1 MVERLH
7 GMQEVSGSN
16 PLFSTNIIIDYMIW
30 FKKFHFRIIG
40 LILIVLI
47 HQPGFAQT
55 APLKLTVV
63 DNKNQSIAFAN
74 ITIQMIDSA
83 TIKNQVAD
91 SNGIASVLLH
101 PGKLYMLKTSAVG
114 YQTDNRTIKF
124 ENLNSL
130 KIQLKETNGQL
141 KEVVVTSTKPLIRQ
155 EDDKSV
161 VDPEPL
167 AAASTNAYETM
178 EKIPGIFI
186 DQDGNIYLN
195 GLSPAGIQINGRELR
210 MSATDMATLLKSLP
224 PSSIQKIELVR
235 TPSAKY
241 DASGGGGVVNIVLK
255 KGIKIGLN
263 GSVNTG
269 MNQGVYGNQFIG
281 LTLNNTT
288 DKYNSYLNTQY
299 NQNDGY
305 SIVNTDRFLSIDTVL
320 KQTAKTLSPNK
331 SAYIGFGLGRNWT
344 DRFELNYDARI
355 SGQSFLNSTN
365 NASIL
370 EKISAKKNL
379 SSIASLV
386 ENDGSNFNFNQSVRS
401 KLKLDSLGGEWTIDF
416 SYNFIQSNT
425 DQTYNNT
432 FFAGG
437 LASKGSGNFTN
448 DRDFLTYQ
456 TDYKKKRFGITIEAG
471 LKSSILS
478 FRNNANYQKDL
489 NGIIV
494 KDPFRTSAYNFK
506 EQINAGYLQGSK
518 TWGAVVLKVG
528 TRVEQTIMQ
537 GNQKIPSDTSFS
549 LNRTDAFPYVF
560 LSRKLFKISGYEL
573 RGYLVYRKTISR
585 PSYEFLN
592 PFPRYIDPFLY
603 ESGNPSLRPQFTSN
617 YEANI
622 SVDDKPIFAFG
633 VNETKD
639 IFTNVLYQSPTN
651 NQVAYRTYDNLGKS
665 RETYF
670 RGIAVIPPGKAF
682 FAVVG
687 AQLNHNVYNGIYEQK
702 PIVFDKATWTFFTF
716 QSLKL
721 DKLSTFTINGFWRT
735 NGQQQFYELDNF
747 GQLNSSLNRQ
757 FLNKKLTVTLSMNDI
772 FFTNKNTFTLR
783 QGSIYAVGFREND
796 TRRFGINI
804 RYNFGIKPK
813 EQKLDML
820 DADVKVN

>member
-1 MVERLH
+1 L
-7 GMQEVSGSN
+7 
-16 PLFSTNIIIDYMIW
+16 
-30 FKKFHFRIIG
+30 
-40 LILIVLI
+40 LIVLI
-47 HQPGFAQT
+47 QKASFGQVS
-55 APLKLTVV
+55 PLKLSVL
-63 DNKNQSIAFAN
+63 DKKNQAIAFAN
-74 ITIQMIDSA
+74 ISIQMIDSA
-83 TIKNQVAD
+83 ISKNQVAD
-91 SNGIASVLLH
+91 SNGIAIVMLQA
-101 PGKLYMLKTSAVG
+101 GKLYQIKTSAIG
-114 YQTDNRTIKF
+114 YQIDNRTIKF
-124 ENLNSL
+124 DNLNTV
-130 KIQLKETNGQL
+130 KIELKEKDDQL
-141 KEVVVTSTKPLIRQ
+141 KEVVVSSSKPLIRQ

-195 GLSPAGIQINGRELR
+195 GLSPAGVQINGRELR
-210 MSATDMATLLKSLP
+210 MSASDMATLLKSLP

-241 DASGGGGVVNIVLK
+241 DASGGGGVVNIILK

-281 LTLNNTT
+281 LNLNNTT
-288 DKYNSYLNTQY
+288 DKYNSYLNTQF

-305 SIVNTDRFLSIDTVL
+305 TIGHTDRFISIDTVV
-320 KQTAKTLSPNK
+320 KQHAKTLRPNK
-331 SAYIGFGLGRNWT
+331 SAYIGFGIGKNWT

-355 SGQSFLNSTN
+355 SGQAFVNTTN
-365 NASIL
+365 NESIV
-370 EKISAKKNL
+370 EKISAKKSL

-386 ENDGSNFNFNQSVRS
+386 ENDGSNLNINQSIRS
-401 KLKLDSLGGEWTIDF
+401 KLKLDSLGGEWTVDF
-416 SYNFIQSNT
+416 SYNFIKSNT
-425 DQTYNNT
+425 DQFYNNT

-437 LASKGSGNFTN
+437 LASKGSGHFTN

-456 TDYKKKRFGITIEAG
+456 TDYKKKLFGITFESG

-489 NGIIV
+489 NGTIV
-494 KDPFRTSAYNFK
+494 NDAFRTSAYTFK

-537 GNQKIPSDTSFS
+537 GNQRIPSDTSFS

-560 LSRKLFKISGYEL
+560 LSRKLFKISGYEM

-603 ESGNPSLRPQFTSN
+603 ESGNPTLRPQFTSN

-651 NQVAYRTYDNLGKS
+651 KQVAYRTYDNLGKS
-665 RETYF
+665 KETYF

-687 AQLNHNVYNGIYEQK
+687 AQLNHNIYNGIYEQK

-721 DKLSTFTINGFWRT
+721 GKLSTFTINGFWRT
-735 NGQQQFYELDNF
+735 NGQQEFYELDNF

-757 FLNKKLTVTLSMNDI
+757 LLNKKLTVTVSMNDI

-796 TRRFGINI
+796 SRRFGINI

-813 EQKLDML
+813 EQKLDLL

>member
-1 MVERLH
+1 MMRFKYIYSRILC
-7 GMQEVSGSN
+7 
-16 PLFSTNIIIDYMIW
+16 IIV
-30 FKKFHFRIIG
+30 IG
-40 LILIVLI
+40 LIQNTL
-47 HQPGFAQT
+47 FAQM

-63 DNKNQSIAFAN
+63 DIKNQSISFAN
-74 ITIQMIDSA
+74 IAIQMIDS
-83 TIKNQVAD
+83 TISQNQVAD
-91 SNGIASVLLH
+91 SNGVVNLFLQL
-101 PGKLYMLKTSAVG
+101 GKLYTFKTSAIG
-114 YQTDNRTIKF
+114 YQIDKRTIKF

-167 AAASTNAYETM
+167 AASSTNAYETM

-255 KGIKIGLN
+255 KGVKIGLN
-263 GSVNTG
+263 GSLNTG

-305 SIVNTDRFLSIDTVL
+305 NIVNTDRFLSADTLL

-344 DRFELNYDARI
+344 DRFELNYDARV
-355 SGQSFLNSTN
+355 SGQSFINSTN

-370 EKISAKKNL
+370 EKISVKKNL

-386 ENDGSNFNFNQSVRS
+386 ENDGSNFNFNQSIRS
-401 KLKLDSLGGEWTIDF
+401 KLKLDTLGGEWTIDF

-478 FRNNANYQKDL
+478 FRNKANYQKDL

-494 KDPFRTSAYNFK
+494 NDAFRTSAYNFK

-518 TWGAVVLKVG
+518 TWGPVVLKIG

-549 LNRTDAFPYVF
+549 LNRTDPFPYVF
-560 LSRKLFKISGYEL
+560 LSRKLFKISGYEM

-592 PFPRYIDPFLY
+592 PFPKYIDPFLY
-603 ESGNPSLRPQFTSN
+603 ETGNPSLKPQFTSN

-622 SVDDKPIFAFG
+622 SVDNKPIFAFG

-651 NQVAYRTYDNLGKS
+651 KQVAYRTYDNLGKS

-747 GQLNSSLNRQ
+747 GQLNSSLNRL

-820 DADVKVN
+820 DTDVKVN

>member
-1 MVERLH
+1 M
-7 GMQEVSGSN
+7 
-16 PLFSTNIIIDYMIW
+16 W
-30 FKKFHFRIIG
+30 FKKRCTRVLFF
-40 LILIVLI
+40 LFIVLV
-47 HQPGFAQT
+47 QKAGFGQI
-55 APLKLTVV
+55 APLKLSVV
-63 DNKNQSIAFAN
+63 DKKSQPIAFAN
-74 ITIQMIDSA
+74 ITIQMIDS
-83 TIKNQVAD
+83 TMPKNLVAD
-91 SNGIASVLLH
+91 SNGVATSMLE
-101 PGKLYMLKTSAVG
+101 PGKLYKIKTSAVG
-114 YQTDNRTIKF
+114 YQIDNRTIKF

-130 KIQLKETNGQL
+130 KIQLKETNDQL

-210 MSATDMATLLKSLP
+210 MSASDMATLLKSLP

-255 KGIKIGLN
+255 KGVKIGLN

-320 KQTAKTLSPNK
+320 KQTAKTLSPNR
-331 SAYIGFGLGRNWT
+331 SAYIGFGVGRNWT
-344 DRFELNYDARI
+344 DRFELNYDARL
-355 SGQSFLNSTN
+355 SGQSFINSTN
-365 NASIL
+365 NESIL

-379 SSIASLV
+379 SAIASLV

-456 TDYKKKRFGITIEAG
+456 TDYKKKRFGITFESG
-471 LKSSILS
+471 LKSSILT

-494 KDPFRTSAYNFK
+494 KDAFRTSAYTFK

-537 GNQKIPSDTSFS
+537 GNQRIPSDTSFS

-560 LSRKLFKISGYEL
+560 LSRKLFKISGYEM

-603 ESGNPSLRPQFTSN
+603 ESGNPTLRPQFTSN

-670 RGIAVIPPGKAF
+670 RGIAVIPPGKAY

-687 AQLNHNVYNGIYEQK
+687 AQLNHNVYNGIYEEK

-804 RYNFGIKPK
+804 RYNFGVKPK

>member
-1 MVERLH
+1 M
-7 GMQEVSGSN
+7 
-16 PLFSTNIIIDYMIW
+16 W
-30 FKKFHFRIIG
+30 FKKVYTKII
-40 LILIVLI
+40 LILLIVLL
-47 HQPGFAQT
+47 HKTGFGQMS
-55 APLKLTVV
+55 PLKFVV
-63 DNKNQSIAFAN
+63 VSGKSQSIPFAN
-74 ITIQMIDSA
+74 IAIQPVDSA
-83 TIKNQVAD
+83 LPKNQVAD
-91 SNGIASVLLH
+91 SNGIAIVMLQA
-101 PGKLYMLKTSAVG
+101 GKLYQIKTSAIG
-114 YQTDNRTIKF
+114 YQIDNRTIKF
-124 ENLNSL
+124 DNLNTV
-130 KIQLKETNGQL
+130 KIELKEKNDQL
-141 KEVVVTSTKPLIRQ
+141 KEVVVSSSKPLIRQ

-195 GLSPAGIQINGRELR
+195 GLSPAGVQINGRELR
-210 MSATDMATLLKSLP
+210 MSASDMATLLKSLP

-241 DASGGGGVVNIVLK
+241 DASGGGGVVNIILK

-288 DKYNSYLNTQY
+288 DKYNSYLNTQF

-320 KQTAKTLSPNK
+320 KQTAKTLSPNQ

-344 DRFELNYDARI
+344 DRFELNYDARV
-355 SGQSFLNSTN
+355 SGQSFVNTTN
-365 NASIL
+365 NESL
-370 EKISAKKNL
+370 LQKNAKQNL
-379 SSIASLV
+379 SAIGSLV
-386 ENDGSNFNFNQSVRS
+386 NNDGSNFNLNQSVRS

-416 SYNFIQSNT
+416 SYNLIRAST
-425 DQTYNNT
+425 DQQYNNT
-432 FFAGG
+432 LLAGG
-437 LASKGSGNFTN
+437 FVSKGFGDFSN
-448 DRDFLTYQ
+448 DRDFYTYQ
-456 TDYKKKRFGITIEAG
+456 TDYKKKWKGITVETG
-471 LKSSILS
+471 LKSSLLY
-478 FRNNANYQKDL
+478 FNNQANYQKEL
-489 NGIIV
+489 NGKNV
-494 KDPFRTSAYNFK
+494 KDDFRTSQYTFK
-506 EQINAGYLQGSK
+506 EQINAGYVQGSK
-518 TWGAVVLKVG
+518 TWGAVILKVG

-537 GNQKIPSDTSFS
+537 GNQKIPSDTSFT

-560 LSRKLFKISGYEL
+560 LSRKLFKIAGYEM

-592 PFPRYIDPFLY
+592 PFPKYIDPFLY
-603 ESGNPSLRPQFTSN
+603 ETGNPSLKPQFTSN

-639 IFTNVLYQSPTN
+639 IFTNVVYQSPTN
-651 NQVAYRTYDNLGKS
+651 KQVTYRTYDNLGKS
-665 RETYF
+665 KETYF

-687 AQLNHNVYNGIYEQK
+687 AQYNHNIYNGIYEQK

-783 QGSIYAVGFREND
+783 QGSIYAVGFRETD
-796 TRRFGINI
+796 SRRFGINI
-804 RYNFGIKPK
+804 RYNFGVKPK
-813 EQKLDML
+813 EQKMDML
-820 DADVKVN
+820 DTDVKVN

>member
-1 MVERLH
+1 M
-7 GMQEVSGSN
+7 
-16 PLFSTNIIIDYMIW
+16 W
-30 FKKFHFRIIG
+30 FKKRYTR
-40 LILIVLI
+40 VLFFVLFVMV
-47 HQPGFAQT
+47 QKAGFGQI
-55 APLKLTVV
+55 APLKLSVV
-63 DNKNQSIAFAN
+63 DKKTQPIAFAN
-74 ITIQMIDSA
+74 ISIQMIDS
-83 TIKNQVAD
+83 TTPKNLVAD
-91 SNGIASVLLH
+91 SNGVANINLE
-101 PGKLYMLKTSAVG
+101 PGKLYKIKTSAVG

-124 ENLNSL
+124 EKLNSV
-130 KIQLKETNGQL
+130 KIELKEMNDQL

-167 AAASTNAYETM
+167 AATSTNAYETM

-255 KGIKIGLN
+255 KGVKIGLN

-288 DKYNSYLNTQY
+288 DKYNSYLNTQF

-320 KQTAKTLSPNK
+320 KQTAKTLSPNR

-344 DRFELNYDARI
+344 DRFELNYDARV
-355 SGQSFLNSTN
+355 SGQSFINSTN
-365 NASIL
+365 NESIL

-379 SSIASLV
+379 SAIASLV

-425 DQTYNNT
+425 DQIYNNT

-478 FRNNANYQKDL
+478 FRNKANYQKDL

-494 KDPFRTSAYNFK
+494 KDAFRTSAYNFK

-537 GNQKIPSDTSFS
+537 GEQKIPSDTSFS

-560 LSRKLFKISGYEL
+560 LSRKLFKIAGYEL

-603 ESGNPSLRPQFTSN
+603 ESGNPSLKPQFTSN

-772 FFTNKNTFTLR
+772 FFTNKNTFTLK

-804 RYNFGIKPK
+804 RYNFGVKPK

>member
-1 MVERLH
+1 
-7 GMQEVSGSN
+7 
-16 PLFSTNIIIDYMIW
+16 MIW
-30 FKKFHFRIIG
+30 FKKIYFRIFG
-40 LILIVLI
+40 LILIVLM
-47 HQPGFAQT
+47 HQLGFAQI
-55 APLKLTVV
+55 APLKLKVV
-63 DNKNQSIAFAN
+63 DNKNQSVAFAN

-83 TIKNQVAD
+83 TMNHMVAD
-91 SNGIASVLLH
+91 SNGKASVLLQ

-114 YQTDNRTIKF
+114 YQSDNRTIKF

-130 KIQLKETNGQL
+130 NIQLKETNGQL
-141 KEVVVTSTKPLIRQ
+141 KDVVVTSTKPLIRQ

-210 MSATDMATLLKSLP
+210 MSASDMATLLKSLP

-281 LTLNNTT
+281 L
-288 DKYNSYLNTQY
+288 
-299 NQNDGY
+299 
-305 SIVNTDRFLSIDTVL
+305 VL

-365 NASIL
+365 NASVL
-370 EKISAKKNL
+370 EKIDAKKNL
-379 SSIASLV
+379 SNIASLV

-401 KLKLDSLGGEWTIDF
+401 KFKLDSLGGEWTIDI

-432 FFAGG
+432 FIAGG

-448 DRDFLTYQ
+448 NRDFLTYQ

-489 NGIIV
+489 NGLIV

-682 FAVVG
+682 FAVLG

-813 EQKLDML
+813 EQKLDIL

>member
-1 MVERLH
+1 M
-7 GMQEVSGSN
+7 
-16 PLFSTNIIIDYMIW
+16 
-30 FKKFHFRIIG
+30 
-40 LILIVLI
+40 
-47 HQPGFAQT
+47 HQLGFAQI
-55 APLKLTVV
+55 APLKLKVV
-63 DNKNQSIAFAN
+63 DNKNQSVAFAN

-83 TIKNQVAD
+83 TMNHMVAD
-91 SNGIASVLLH
+91 SNGKASVLLQ

-114 YQTDNRTIKF
+114 YQSDNRTIKF

-130 KIQLKETNGQL
+130 NIQLKETNGQL
-141 KEVVVTSTKPLIRQ
+141 KDVVVTSTKPLIRQ

-210 MSATDMATLLKSLP
+210 MSASDMATLLKSLP

-241 DASGGGGVVNIVLK
+241 DASGGGGVVNIILK

-386 ENDGSNFNFNQSVRS
+386 ENDGSNFNLNQSVRS
-401 KLKLDSLGGEWTIDF
+401 KLKLDSLGGEWTIDI

-432 FFAGG
+432 FIAGG

-489 NGIIV
+489 NGLIV

-682 FAVVG
+682 FAVLG

-820 DADVKVN
+820 DADIKVN

>member
-1 MVERLH
+1 M
-7 GMQEVSGSN
+7 
-16 PLFSTNIIIDYMIW
+16 W
-30 FKKFHFRIIG
+30 FKKVYTKII
-40 LILIVLI
+40 LILLIVLL
-47 HQPGFAQT
+47 HKTGFGQMS
-55 APLKLTVV
+55 PLKFVV
-63 DNKNQSIAFAN
+63 VSGKSQSIAFAN
-74 ITIQMIDSA
+74 IAIQPVDSA
-83 TIKNQVAD
+83 LPKNQVAD
-91 SNGIASVLLH
+91 SNGIAIVMLQA
-101 PGKLYMLKTSAVG
+101 GKLYQIKTSAIG
-114 YQTDNRTIKF
+114 YQIDNRTIKF
-124 ENLNSL
+124 DNLNTV
-130 KIQLKETNGQL
+130 KIELKEKNDQL
-141 KEVVVTSTKPLIRQ
+141 KEVVVSSSKPLIRQ

-195 GLSPAGIQINGRELR
+195 GLSPAGVQINGRELR
-210 MSATDMATLLKSLP
+210 MSASDMATLLKSLP

-241 DASGGGGVVNIVLK
+241 DASGGGGVVNIILK

-288 DKYNSYLNTQY
+288 DKYNSYLNTQF

-320 KQTAKTLSPNK
+320 KQTAKTLSPNQ

-344 DRFELNYDARI
+344 DRFELNYDARV
-355 SGQSFLNSTN
+355 SGQSFVNTTN
-365 NASIL
+365 NESL
-370 EKISAKKNL
+370 LQKNAKQNL
-379 SSIASLV
+379 SAIGSLV
-386 ENDGSNFNFNQSVRS
+386 NNDGSNFNLNQSVRS

-416 SYNFIQSNT
+416 SYNLIRAST
-425 DQTYNNT
+425 DQQYNNT
-432 FFAGG
+432 LLAGG
-437 LASKGSGNFTN
+437 FVSKGFGDFSN
-448 DRDFLTYQ
+448 DRDFYTYQ
-456 TDYKKKRFGITIEAG
+456 TDYKKKWKGITVETG
-471 LKSSILS
+471 LKSSLLY
-478 FRNNANYQKDL
+478 FNNQANYQKEL
-489 NGIIV
+489 NGKNV
-494 KDPFRTSAYNFK
+494 KDDFRTSQYTFK
-506 EQINAGYLQGSK
+506 EQINAGYVQGSK
-518 TWGAVVLKVG
+518 TWGAVILKVG

-537 GNQKIPSDTSFS
+537 GNQKIPSDTSFT

-560 LSRKLFKISGYEL
+560 LSRKLFKIAGYEM

-592 PFPRYIDPFLY
+592 PFPKYIDPFLY
-603 ESGNPSLRPQFTSN
+603 ETGNPSLKPQFTSN

-639 IFTNVLYQSPTN
+639 IFTNVVYQSPTN
-651 NQVAYRTYDNLGKS
+651 KQVTYRTYDNLGKS
-665 RETYF
+665 KETYF

-687 AQLNHNVYNGIYEQK
+687 AQYNHNIYNGIYEQK

-783 QGSIYAVGFREND
+783 QGSIYAVGFRETD
-796 TRRFGINI
+796 SRRFGINI
-804 RYNFGIKPK
+804 RYNFGVKPK
-813 EQKLDML
+813 EQKMDML
-820 DADVKVN
+820 DTDVKVN

>member
-1 MVERLH
+1 MR
-7 GMQEVSGSN
+7 
-16 PLFSTNIIIDYMIW
+16 W
-30 FKKFHFRIIG
+30 FKKRFTRLVF
-40 LILIVLI
+40 LFLFVLI
-47 HQPGFAQT
+47 QMASFGQMS
-55 APLKLTVV
+55 PLKLSVL
-63 DNKNQSIAFAN
+63 DKKSQSIAFAN
-74 ITIQMIDSA
+74 ITIQTIDSVMPQN
-83 TIKNQVAD
+83 IVAD
-91 SNGIASVLLH
+91 SNGIASIMLA
-101 PGKLYMLKTSAVG
+101 PGKLYKIKTSAVG
-114 YQTDNRTIKF
+114 YQMDNRTIKF
-124 ENLNSL
+124 ENLNSV
-130 KIQLKETNGQL
+130 KIELKEMNGQL

-255 KGIKIGLN
+255 KGVKIGLN

-305 SIVNTDRFLSIDTVL
+305 NIVNTDRFLSIDTVL
-320 KQTAKTLSPNK
+320 KQTAKTLSPNR

-355 SGQSFLNSTN
+355 SGQSFINSTN

-478 FRNNANYQKDL
+478 FRNNANYKKDL
-489 NGIIV
+489 NGNIV
-494 KDPFRTSAYNFK
+494 KDAFRTSAYNFK

-528 TRVEQTIMQ
+528 TRIEQTIMQ
-537 GNQKIPSDTSFS
+537 GEQKIPSDTSFS

-560 LSRKLFKISGYEL
+560 LSRKLFKIAGYEM

-603 ESGNPSLRPQFTSN
+603 ESGNPTLRPQFTSN

-651 NQVAYRTYDNLGKS
+651 NQVAYRTYDNLGRS

-687 AQLNHNVYNGIYEQK
+687 AQLNHNVYNGMYEQK

-813 EQKLDML
+813 EQKMDLLDT
-820 DADVKVN
+820 DVKVN

>member
-1 MVERLH
+1 
-7 GMQEVSGSN
+7 
-16 PLFSTNIIIDYMIW
+16 MIW
-30 FKKFHFRIIG
+30 FKNKYFRIIG
-40 LILIVLI
+40 IIVIGLI
-47 HQPGFAQT
+47 HNTVFAQMS
-55 APLKLTVV
+55 PLKLSVV
-63 DNKNQSIAFAN
+63 DNKNQTIAFAN
-74 ITIQMIDSA
+74 ITIQMIDSVNP
-83 TIKNQVAD
+83 KNQVAD
-91 SNGIASVLLH
+91 SNGIVTILLQ
-101 PGKLYMLKTSAVG
+101 PGKLYKLKTSAVG
-114 YQTDNRTIKF
+114 YQMDNRTIKF

-241 DASGGGGVVNIVLK
+241 DASGGGGVVNIILK

-331 SAYIGFGLGRNWT
+331 SAFIGFGLGRNWT
-344 DRFELNYDARI
+344 DRFELNYDARV
-355 SGQSFLNSTN
+355 SAQSFDNATN
-365 NASIL
+365 NESIL
-370 EKISAKKNL
+370 EKISTKKNL
-379 SSIASLV
+379 SAIASLV

-401 KLKLDSLGGEWTIDF
+401 KLKLDSIGGEWTIDF

-425 DQTYNNT
+425 DQNYNNT
-432 FFAGG
+432 FLGGG
-437 LASKGSGNFTN
+437 LASKGLGDFIN
-448 DRDFLTYQ
+448 DRDFFTYQ
-456 TDYKKKRFGITIEAG
+456 TDYKKKRFGITIESG
-471 LKSSILS
+471 LKSSILT
-478 FRNNANYQKDL
+478 FRNKANYQKDVNAIL
-489 NGIIV
+489 V
-494 KDPFRTSAYNFK
+494 KDVFRTSAYNFK

-518 TWGAVVLKVG
+518 TWGAVILKVG

-537 GNQKIPSDTSFS
+537 GEQKIPSDTSFS

-560 LSRKLFKISGYEL
+560 LSRKLFKIAGYEM

-603 ESGNPSLRPQFTSN
+603 ESGNPSLKPQFTSN

-670 RGIAVIPPGKAF
+670 RGIAVIPPGKAY

-813 EQKLDML
+813 EQKLDLL
-820 DADVKVN
+820 DSDVKVN

>member
-1 MVERLH
+1 MR
-7 GMQEVSGSN
+7 
-16 PLFSTNIIIDYMIW
+16 W
-30 FKKFHFRIIG
+30 FKKRFTRLVF
-40 LILIVLI
+40 LFLFVLI
-47 HQPGFAQT
+47 QMASFGQMS
-55 APLKLTVV
+55 PLKLSVL
-63 DNKNQSIAFAN
+63 DKKSQSIAFAN
-74 ITIQMIDSA
+74 ITIQTIDSVMPQN
-83 TIKNQVAD
+83 IVAD
-91 SNGIASVLLH
+91 SNGIASIMLA
-101 PGKLYMLKTSAVG
+101 PGRLYKIKTSAVG
-114 YQTDNRTIKF
+114 YQMDNRTIKF
-124 ENLNSL
+124 ENLNSV
-130 KIQLKETNGQL
+130 KIELKEMNGQL

-255 KGIKIGLN
+255 KGVKIGLN

-305 SIVNTDRFLSIDTVL
+305 NIVNTDRFLSIDTVL
-320 KQTAKTLSPNK
+320 KQTAKTLSPNR

-355 SGQSFLNSTN
+355 SGQSFINSTN

-437 LASKGSGNFTN
+437 LASKGSGNFIN
-448 DRDFLTYQ
+448 GRDFLTYQ

-478 FRNNANYQKDL
+478 FRNNANYKKDL
-489 NGIIV
+489 NGNIV
-494 KDPFRTSAYNFK
+494 KDAFRTSAYNFK

-528 TRVEQTIMQ
+528 TRIEQTIMQ

-560 LSRKLFKISGYEL
+560 LSRKLFKIAGYEM

-603 ESGNPSLRPQFTSN
+603 ESGNPTLRPQFTSN

-651 NQVAYRTYDNLGKS
+651 NQVAYRTYDNLGRS

-687 AQLNHNVYNGIYEQK
+687 AQLNHNVYNGMYEQK

-804 RYNFGIKPK
+804 RYNFGVKPK
-813 EQKLDML
+813 EQKMDLLDT
-820 DADVKVN
+820 DVKVN

>member
-1 MVERLH
+1 M
-7 GMQEVSGSN
+7 
-16 PLFSTNIIIDYMIW
+16 W
-30 FKKFHFRIIG
+30 FKKRYIRVLFF
-40 LILIVLI
+40 LLIVLLQKASFGQI
-47 HQPGFAQT
+47 AS
-55 APLKLTVV
+55 LKLSVV
-63 DNKNQSIAFAN
+63 DKKGLPIAFAN
-74 ITIQMIDSA
+74 ITIQMIDSSMP
-83 TIKNQVAD
+83 KNLVAD
-91 SNGIASVLLH
+91 SNGVATNILE
-101 PGKLYMLKTSAVG
+101 PGKLYKIKTSAVG
-114 YQTDNRTIKF
+114 YQIDNRTIKF

-130 KIQLKETNGQL
+130 KIQLKESNGQL

-167 AAASTNAYETM
+167 VAASTNAYETM

-288 DKYNSYLNTQY
+288 DKYNSYLNTQF

-344 DRFELNYDARI
+344 DRFELNYDARL
-355 SGQSFLNSTN
+355 SGQSFFNSTN
-365 NASIL
+365 NESIL

-379 SSIASLV
+379 SAIASLV

-416 SYNFIQSNT
+416 SYNFIQSST

-437 LASKGSGNFTN
+437 LASKGFGDFTN
-448 DRDFLTYQ
+448 DRDFFTYQ
-456 TDYKKKRFGITIEAG
+456 TDYKKKRFGITIESG
-471 LKSSILS
+471 LKSSILT
-478 FRNNANYQKDL
+478 FRNKANYQKDL

-494 KDPFRTSAYNFK
+494 KDAFRTSAYTFK

-537 GNQKIPSDTSFS
+537 GNQRIPSDTSFS

-560 LSRKLFKISGYEL
+560 LSRKLFKISGYEM

-603 ESGNPSLRPQFTSN
+603 ESGNPSLKPQFTSN

-772 FFTNKNTFTLR
+772 FFTNKNTFTLK
-783 QGSIYAVGFREND
+783 QGNIYAIGFREND

-804 RYNFGIKPK
+804 RYNFGVKPK

>member
-1 MVERLH
+1 
-7 GMQEVSGSN
+7 
-16 PLFSTNIIIDYMIW
+16 MI
-30 FKKFHFRIIG
+30 HNT
-40 LILIVLI
+40 V
-47 HQPGFAQT
+47 FAQMS
-55 APLKLTVV
+55 PLKLSVV
-63 DNKNQSIAFAN
+63 DGKNQAIAFAN
-74 ITIQMIDSA
+74 IAIQMIDS
-83 TIKNQVAD
+83 TISQNQVAD
-91 SNGIASVLLH
+91 SNGVVNLFLQR
-101 PGKLYMLKTSAVG
+101 GKLYAFKTSAIG
-114 YQTDNRTIKF
+114 YQIDNRTIKF

-167 AAASTNAYETM
+167 AASSTNAYETM

-255 KGIKIGLN
+255 KGVKIGLN
-263 GSVNTG
+263 GSLNTG

-305 SIVNTDRFLSIDTVL
+305 SIVNTDRFLSADTVL

-331 SAYIGFGLGRNWT
+331 SAYIGFGIGRNWT
-344 DRFELNYDARI
+344 DRFELNYDARV
-355 SGQSFLNSTN
+355 SGQSFINSTN
-365 NASIL
+365 NASVL

-478 FRNNANYQKDL
+478 FRNKANYQKDL

-494 KDPFRTSAYNFK
+494 NDAFRTSAYNFK

-518 TWGAVVLKVG
+518 TWGPVVLKVG

-537 GNQKIPSDTSFS
+537 GNQRIPSDTSFS
-549 LNRTDAFPYVF
+549 LNRTDPFPYVF
-560 LSRKLFKISGYEL
+560 LSRKLFKIAGYEM

-592 PFPRYIDPFLY
+592 PFPKYIDPFLY
-603 ESGNPSLRPQFTSN
+603 ETGNPSLKPQFTSN

-735 NGQQQFYELDNF
+735 NGQQQFYELNNF
-747 GQLNSSLNRQ
+747 GQLNSSMNRL
-757 FLNKKLTVTLSMNDI
+757 FLNKKLTVTISMNDI

-796 TRRFGINI
+796 SRRFGINI

-813 EQKLDML
+813 EQKMDML

>member
-1 MVERLH
+1 MN
-7 GMQEVSGSN
+7 Q
-16 PLFSTNIIIDYMIW
+16 F
-30 FKKFHFRIIG
+30 FKSLLKPFLLVQI
-40 LILIVLI
+40 ILIQYVAFGQEKQFKI
-47 HQPGFAQT
+47 
-55 APLKLTVV
+55 TVTDV
-63 DNKNQSIAFAN
+63 KKRPVAFAN
-74 ITIQMIDSA
+74 VSIQKIDSIHK
-83 TIKNQVAD
+83 TNFVAD
-91 SNGIASVLLH
+91 SNGFVAVLLN
-101 PGKLYMLKTSAVG
+101 PANLYQIQTTVLG
-114 YQTDNRTIKF
+114 YQTDTRTLK
-124 ENLNSL
+124 LNQL
-130 KIQLKETNGQL
+130 NTIQIVLKEAPNQL
-141 KEVVVTSTKPLIRQ
+141 KEVVVSSSKPLIRQ

-167 AAASTNAYETM
+167 AATSTNAYETM

-210 MSATDMATLLKSLP
+210 MSASDMATLLKSLP
-224 PSSIQKIELVR
+224 PTSIQKIELVR

-241 DASGGGGVVNIVLK
+241 DASGGGGVVNIILK
-255 KGIKIGLN
+255 KGVKIGLN

-281 LTLNNTT
+281 LNLNNTT

-305 SIVNTDRFLSIDTVL
+305 NIVNTDRFLSMDTVL
-320 KQTAKTLSPNK
+320 KQTARTLNPNK
-331 SAYIGFGLGRNWT
+331 SAYLGFGIGRTWS
-344 DRFELNYDARI
+344 DRFELNYDARL
-355 SGQSFLNSTN
+355 SGQDFVNKTN
-365 NASIL
+365 NVSIL
-370 EKISAKKNL
+370 EKVVSKQNL
-379 SSIASLV
+379 STIASLV
-386 ENDGSNFNFNQSVRS
+386 NNDGSSFNINQSLRS

-416 SYNFIQSNT
+416 SHNIIKSST
-425 DQTYNNT
+425 DQFYDNRLQSGAT
-432 FFAGG
+432 
-437 LASKGSGNFTN
+437 ASKGAGDFLNN
-448 DRDFLTYQ
+448 RDFYTYQ
-456 TDYKKKRFGITIEAG
+456 TDYKKKYFGLTIEAG
-471 LKSSILS
+471 LKSSILT
-478 FRNNANYQKDL
+478 FKNDANYQKDM
-489 NGIIV
+489 NGIPV
-494 KDPFRTSAYNFK
+494 KDVFRTSAYNFK
-506 EQINAGYLQGSK
+506 EQINAAYIQGSK

-528 TRVEQTIMQ
+528 TRVEQTIMDGKQ
-537 GNQKIPSDTSFS
+537 RIPSDTSFS

-560 LSRKLFKISGYEL
+560 LSRKLFKISGYEM

-603 ESGNPSLRPQFTSN
+603 ESGNPSLKPQFTSN

-651 NQVAYRTYDNLGKS
+651 KQVAYRTYDNLGKS
-665 RETYF
+665 KETYF

-687 AQLNHNVYNGIYEQK
+687 AQYNHNIYNGIYEQK

-721 DKLSTFTINGFWRT
+721 GKLSTFTINGFWRT

-757 FLNKKLTVTLSMNDI
+757 FLNKKLTVTISMNDI

-796 TRRFGINI
+796 SRRFGLNI
-804 RYNFGIKPK
+804 RYNFGVKPK
-813 EQKLDML
+813 EQKMDML

>member
-1 MVERLH
+1 MRR
-7 GMQEVSGSN
+7 
-16 PLFSTNIIIDYMIW
+16 
-30 FKKFHFRIIG
+30 FKKTYTRIIG
-40 LILIVLI
+40 IMLLVLM
-47 HQPGFAQT
+47 HHAAFAQMS
-55 APLKLTVV
+55 PLKLSVL
-63 DNKNQSIAFAN
+63 DSKNQSIAYAN
-74 ITIQMIDSA
+74 ITIQMIDSS
-83 TIKNQVAD
+83 ISQNQVAD
-91 SNGIASVLLH
+91 SNGLVNLLLQ
-101 PGKLYMLKTSAVG
+101 PGKLYKFKTSAIG
-114 YQTDNRTIKF
+114 FQMDNKTIKF
-124 ENLNSL
+124 QNLNSL

-141 KEVVVTSTKPLIRQ
+141 KEVMVTSSKPLIKQ

-167 AAASTNAYETM
+167 AASATNAYETM

-186 DQDGNIYLN
+186 DQDGNIYLS
-195 GLSPAGIQINGRELR
+195 GLSPAGIQINGRDLR

-224 PSSIQKIELVR
+224 PSAIQKIELVR

-241 DASGGGGVVNIVLK
+241 DASGGGGVVNIILK

-263 GSVNTG
+263 GSLNTG

-288 DKYNSYLNTQY
+288 DQYNSYLNTQF

-305 SIVNTDRFLSIDTVL
+305 TIGHTDRFISIDTVV
-320 KQTAKTLSPNK
+320 KQHAKTLRPNK

-344 DRFELNYDARI
+344 DRFELNYDARL
-355 SGQSFLNSTN
+355 SGQSFVNTTN
-365 NASIL
+365 NESIV
-370 EKISAKKNL
+370 EKISTKKNL

-386 ENDGSNFNFNQSVRS
+386 ENDGSNFNLNQSIRS

-425 DQTYNNT
+425 DQAYNNT
-432 FFAGG
+432 FLAGG
-437 LASKGSGNFTN
+437 LASKGLGDFSN
-448 DRDFLTYQ
+448 DRDFFTYQ
-456 TDYKKKRFGITIEAG
+456 TDYKKKQFGITFESG
-471 LKSSILS
+471 LKSSILT
-478 FRNNANYQKDL
+478 FRNNANYQKDQ
-489 NGIIV
+489 NGILV
-494 KDPFRTSAYNFK
+494 NDAFRTSAYNFK

-518 TWGAVVLKVG
+518 TWGAVILKVG
-528 TRVEQTIMQ
+528 TRIEQTIMQ
-537 GNQKIPSDTSFS
+537 GNQSIPSDTSFS

-560 LSRKLFKISGYEL
+560 LSRKLFKISGYEM

-592 PFPRYIDPFLY
+592 PFPKYIDPFLY
-603 ESGNPSLRPQFTSN
+603 ETGNPSLKPQFTSN

-651 NQVAYRTYDNLGKS
+651 KQVAYRTYDNLGKS
-665 RETYF
+665 KETYF

-687 AQLNHNVYNGIYEQK
+687 AQYNHNNYNGIYEQK

-721 DKLSTFTINGFWRT
+721 GKLSTFTINGFWRT
-735 NGQQQFYELDNF
+735 NGQQEFYELDNF
-747 GQLNSSLNRQ
+747 GQLNTSLNRL
-757 FLNKKLTVTLSMNDI
+757 FLNKKLTVTVSMNDL
-772 FFTNKNTFTLR
+772 FFTNKNNFTLR

-796 TRRFGINI
+796 SRRFGINI

>member
-1 MVERLH
+1 M
-7 GMQEVSGSN
+7 S
-16 PLFSTNIIIDYMIW
+16 W
-30 FKKFHFRIIG
+30 FKKSYLRILFFIFFVS
-40 LILIVLI
+40 ILKV
-47 HQPGFAQT
+47 GFGQAP
-55 APLKLTVV
+55 PLKLRVV
-63 DNKNQSIAFAN
+63 DNKNQAIAFAN

-83 TIKNQVAD
+83 ISKNQVAD
-91 SNGIASVLLH
+91 SNGIANIILQ

-114 YQTDNRTIKF
+114 YQIDNRTIKF

-210 MSATDMATLLKSLP
+210 MSASDMATLLKSLP

-305 SIVNTDRFLSIDTVL
+305 NIVNTDRFLSIDTVL
-320 KQTAKTLSPNK
+320 KQTAKTLSPNR

-370 EKISAKKNL
+370 EKISAKKSL

-448 DRDFLTYQ
+448 DRDFITYQ

-478 FRNNANYQKDL
+478 FRNNANYQKDQ
-489 NGIIV
+489 NGINV
-494 KDPFRTSAYNFK
+494 KDAFRTSAYNFK

-560 LSRKLFKISGYEL
+560 LSRKLFKIAGYEL

-639 IFTNVLYQSPTN
+639 IFTNVIYQSPTN

-670 RGIAVIPPGKAF
+670 RGIAAIPPGKVF

-813 EQKLDML
+813 DQKFDML
-820 DADVKVN
+820 DADVKIN

>member
-1 MVERLH
+1 M
-7 GMQEVSGSN
+7 
-16 PLFSTNIIIDYMIW
+16 W
-30 FKKFHFRIIG
+30 FKSIYFRILGILFIG
-40 LILIVLI
+40 LI
-47 HQPGFAQT
+47 QNTSFAQMST
-55 APLKLTVV
+55 LKLTVV
-63 DNKNQSIAFAN
+63 DSKYQSIAFAN
-74 ITIQMIDSA
+74 ITIQMIDSS
-83 TIKNQVAD
+83 ISKNQVAD
-91 SNGIASVLLH
+91 SNGVANLLLQR
-101 PGKLYMLKTSAVG
+101 GKIYQLKTSAVG
-114 YQTDNRTIKF
+114 YQIDNRTIKF

-141 KEVVVTSTKPLIRQ
+141 KEVVVTSNKPLIRQ

-210 MSATDMATLLKSLP
+210 MSASDMATLLKSLP

-241 DASGGGGVVNIVLK
+241 DASGGGGVVNIILK

-269 MNQGVYGNQFIG
+269 MNQGVYGNQFLG
-281 LTLNNTT
+281 LTFNNTT

-344 DRFELNYDARI
+344 DRFELNYDARL
-355 SGQSFLNSTN
+355 SGQSFVNTTN
-365 NASIL
+365 NESFL
-370 EKISAKKNL
+370 VRNAKQNL
-379 SSIASLV
+379 SAIGSLV
-386 ENDGSNFNFNQSVRS
+386 NNDGSNLNLNQSVRS

-416 SYNFIQSNT
+416 SYNLIRAST
-425 DQTYNNT
+425 DQQYNNALL
-432 FFAGG
+432 AGG
-437 LASKGSGNFTN
+437 FVSKGFGDFSN
-448 DRDFLTYQ
+448 DRDFYTYQ
-456 TDYKKKRFGITIEAG
+456 TDYKKKWKGVTVETG
-471 LKSSILS
+471 VKSSLLY
-478 FRNNANYQKDL
+478 FKNQANYQKEL
-489 NGIIV
+489 NGKNI
-494 KDPFRTSAYNFK
+494 KDDFRTSQYTFK
-506 EQINAGYLQGSK
+506 EQINAGYIQGSK

-560 LSRKLFKISGYEL
+560 LSRKLLKIAGYEM

-592 PFPRYIDPFLY
+592 PFPKYIDPFLY
-603 ESGNPSLRPQFTSN
+603 ETGNPSLKPQFTSN

-639 IFTNVLYQSPTN
+639 IFTNVLYQSPAN
-651 NQVAYRTYDNLGKS
+651 KQISYRTYDNLGKS

-687 AQLNHNVYNGIYEQK
+687 AQLNHNVYNGVYEQK

>member
-1 MVERLH
+1 MV
-7 GMQEVSGSN
+7 Q
-16 PLFSTNIIIDYMIW
+16 
-30 FKKFHFRIIG
+30 KA
-40 LILIVLI
+40 
-47 HQPGFAQT
+47 GFGQI
-55 APLKLTVV
+55 APLKLSVV
-63 DNKNQSIAFAN
+63 DKKTQPIAFAN
-74 ITIQMIDSA
+74 ISIQMIDS
-83 TIKNQVAD
+83 TTPKNLVAD
-91 SNGIASVLLH
+91 SNGVANITLE
-101 PGKLYMLKTSAVG
+101 PGKLYKIKTSAVG

-124 ENLNSL
+124 EKLNSV
-130 KIQLKETNGQL
+130 KIELKEMNDQL

-255 KGIKIGLN
+255 KGVKIGLN

-288 DKYNSYLNTQY
+288 DKYNSYLNTQF

-344 DRFELNYDARI
+344 DRFELNYDARV
-355 SGQSFLNSTN
+355 SGQSFINSTN
-365 NASIL
+365 NESIL

-379 SSIASLV
+379 SAIASLV

-425 DQTYNNT
+425 DQIYNNT

-478 FRNNANYQKDL
+478 FRNKANYQKDL

-494 KDPFRTSAYNFK
+494 KDAFRTSAYNFK

-537 GNQKIPSDTSFS
+537 GEQKIPSDTSFS

-560 LSRKLFKISGYEL
+560 LSRKLFKIAGYEL

-603 ESGNPSLRPQFTSN
+603 ESGNPSLKPQFTSN

-772 FFTNKNTFTLR
+772 FFTNKNTFTLK

-804 RYNFGIKPK
+804 RYNFGVKPK

>member
-1 MVERLH
+1 MV
-7 GMQEVSGSN
+7 QKV
-16 PLFSTNIIIDYMIW
+16 
-30 FKKFHFRIIG
+30 
-40 LILIVLI
+40 
-47 HQPGFAQT
+47 GFGQI
-55 APLKLTVV
+55 APLKLSVV
-63 DNKNQSIAFAN
+63 DKKTQPIAFAN
-74 ITIQMIDSA
+74 ITIQMIDS
-83 TIKNQVAD
+83 TTPKNLVAD
-91 SNGIASVLLH
+91 SNGVANITLE
-101 PGKLYMLKTSAVG
+101 PGKLYKIKTSAVG

-124 ENLNSL
+124 EKLNSV
-130 KIQLKETNGQL
+130 KIELKEMNDQL

-255 KGIKIGLN
+255 KGVKIGLN

-288 DKYNSYLNTQY
+288 DKNNSYLNTQF

-344 DRFELNYDARI
+344 DRFELNYDARV
-355 SGQSFLNSTN
+355 SGQSFINSTN
-365 NASIL
+365 NESIL

-379 SSIASLV
+379 SAIASLV

-425 DQTYNNT
+425 DQIYNNS

-456 TDYKKKRFGITIEAG
+456 TDYKKKRFDITIEAG

-478 FRNNANYQKDL
+478 FRNKANYQKDQ

-494 KDPFRTSAYNFK
+494 KDAFRTSAYNFK

-537 GNQKIPSDTSFS
+537 GEQKIPSDTSFS

-560 LSRKLFKISGYEL
+560 LSRKLFKIAGYEM

-603 ESGNPSLRPQFTSN
+603 ESGNPSLKPQFTSN

-670 RGIAVIPPGKAF
+670 RGIAVIPPDKAF

-772 FFTNKNTFTLR
+772 FFTNKNTFTLK

-804 RYNFGIKPK
+804 RYNFGVKPK

>member
-1 MVERLH
+1 MMR
-7 GMQEVSGSN
+7 
-16 PLFSTNIIIDYMIW
+16 
-30 FKKFHFRIIG
+30 FKYIYFRILGILVIG
-40 LILIVLI
+40 LIQNTL
-47 HQPGFAQT
+47 FAQM

-63 DNKNQSIAFAN
+63 DNKNQSISFAN
-74 ITIQMIDSA
+74 IAVQMIDSA
-83 TIKNQVAD
+83 IAQNQVAD
-91 SNGIASVLLH
+91 SNGIVNLLLQ
-101 PGKLYMLKTSAVG
+101 PGKLYNFKTSAIG
-114 YQTDNRTIKF
+114 YQIDNRTIKF
-124 ENLNSL
+124 ENLKSL
-130 KIQLKETNGQL
+130 KIQLKETNAQL

-305 SIVNTDRFLSIDTVL
+305 NIVNTDRFLSTDTVL

-344 DRFELNYDARI
+344 DRFELNYDARV
-355 SGQSFLNSTN
+355 SGQSFINSTN

-478 FRNNANYQKDL
+478 FRNKANYQKDL

-494 KDPFRTSAYNFK
+494 NDAFRTSAYNFK

-549 LNRTDAFPYVF
+549 LNRTDPFPYVF
-560 LSRKLFKISGYEL
+560 LSRKLFKIAGYEM

-592 PFPRYIDPFLY
+592 PFPKYIDPFLY
-603 ESGNPSLRPQFTSN
+603 ETGNPSLKPQFTSN

-687 AQLNHNVYNGIYEQK
+687 AQLNHNIYNGIYEQK

-783 QGSIYAVGFREND
+783 QGNIYAVGFREND

-820 DADVKVN
+820 DSDMKVN

>member
-1 MVERLH
+1 
-7 GMQEVSGSN
+7 
-16 PLFSTNIIIDYMIW
+16 MIW
-30 FKKFHFRIIG
+30 FKKFHFRVIVV
-40 LILIVLI
+40 LLIVLMHKI
-47 HQPGFAQT
+47 GYAQMT
-55 APLKLTVV
+55 PLKLTVV
-63 DNKNQSIAFAN
+63 DGKNQSIGFAN
-74 ITIQMIDSA
+74 ISIQMIDSA
-83 TIKNQVAD
+83 ISKNQVAD
-91 SNGIASVLLH
+91 SNGQVNVILQ
-101 PGKLYMLKTSAVG
+101 PGKLYKFTTSAVG
-114 YQTDNRTIKF
+114 YQIDNRTIKF

-130 KIQLKETNGQL
+130 KIQLKESNGQL

-210 MSATDMATLLKSLP
+210 MSASDMATLLKSLP

-269 MNQGVYGNQFIG
+269 MNQGVYGNKFIG

-320 KQTAKTLSPNK
+320 KQTAKTLSPNR

-344 DRFELNYDARI
+344 DRFELNYDARV
-355 SGQSFLNSTN
+355 SGQSFVNTTN
-365 NASIL
+365 NESFL
-370 EKISAKKNL
+370 VRNAKQNL
-379 SSIASLV
+379 SAIGSLV
-386 ENDGSNFNFNQSVRS
+386 NNDGSNFNLNQSVRS

-416 SYNFIQSNT
+416 SYNIIRAST
-425 DQTYNNT
+425 DQQYNNSLL
-432 FFAGG
+432 AGG
-437 LASKGSGNFTN
+437 FVSKGFGDFSN
-448 DRDFLTYQ
+448 DRDFYTYQ
-456 TDYKKKRFGITIEAG
+456 TDYKKKWKGVTVETG
-471 LKSSILS
+471 VKSSLLYFKNQS
-478 FRNNANYQKDL
+478 NYQREL
-489 NGIIV
+489 NGKNI
-494 KDPFRTSAYNFK
+494 KDDFRTSQYTFK

-537 GNQKIPSDTSFS
+537 GEQKIPSDTSFS

-603 ESGNPSLRPQFTSN
+603 ETGNPSLRPQFTSN

-639 IFTNVLYQSPTN
+639 IFTNVLYQSTEN
-651 NQVAYRTYDNLGKS
+651 KQISYRTYDNLGKS

-670 RGIAVIPPGKAF
+670 RGIAVIPPGKAY

-804 RYNFGIKPK
+804 RYNFGVKPK

>member
-1 MVERLH
+1 MRFNLKYTRL
-7 GMQEVSGSN
+7 
-16 PLFSTNIIIDYMIW
+16 LFIALFVLLQHTGFGQAST
-30 FKKFHFRIIG
+30 
-40 LILIVLI
+40 
-47 HQPGFAQT
+47 
-55 APLKLTVV
+55 LKLTVV

-74 ITIQMIDSA
+74 ITIQMIDS
-83 TIKNQVAD
+83 TISQNLVVD
-91 SNGIASVLLH
+91 SNGLVNVLLQS
-101 PGKLYMLKTSAVG
+101 GKLYQFKTSAIG
-114 YQTDNRTIKF
+114 YQIDNKTIKF
-124 ENLNSL
+124 ENLNNL

-167 AAASTNAYETM
+167 AASSTNAYETM

-195 GLSPAGIQINGRELR
+195 GLSPAGIQINGRDLR

-241 DASGGGGVVNIVLK
+241 DASGGGGVVNIILK

-263 GSVNTG
+263 GSLNTG

-305 SIVNTDRFLSIDTVL
+305 NIVNTDRFLSIDTVL
-320 KQTAKTLSPNK
+320 KQNAKTLSPNK
-331 SAYIGFGLGRNWT
+331 SAYIGFGLGRSWT
-344 DRFELNYDARI
+344 DRFELNYDARL
-355 SGQSFLNSTN
+355 SGQAFVNSTN

-370 EKISAKKNL
+370 EKNAKQNL
-379 SSIASLV
+379 STITSLV
-386 ENDGSNFNFNQSVRS
+386 ENDGSNFNLNQSIRS
-401 KLKLDSLGGEWTIDF
+401 RLKLDSLGGEWTIDF
-416 SYNFIQSNT
+416 SYNFIKSNT
-425 DQTYNNT
+425 DQVYNNT
-432 FFAGG
+432 FLAGG
-437 LASKGSGNFTN
+437 LASKGLGDFSN
-448 DRDFLTYQ
+448 DRDFFTYQ
-456 TDYKKKRFGITIEAG
+456 TDYKKKQFGITFESG
-471 LKSSILS
+471 LKSSILT
-478 FRNNANYQKDL
+478 FRNNANYQKDQ
-489 NGIIV
+489 NGVLV
-494 KDPFRTSAYNFK
+494 KDAFRTSAYNFK

-518 TWGAVVLKVG
+518 TWGAVILKVG
-528 TRVEQTIMQ
+528 TRIEQTIMQ

-560 LSRKLFKISGYEL
+560 LSRKLFKIAGYEM

-592 PFPRYIDPFLY
+592 PFPKYIDPFLY
-603 ESGNPSLRPQFTSN
+603 ETGNPSLKPQFTSN

-639 IFTNVLYQSPTN
+639 IFTNVLYQSPAN
-651 NQVAYRTYDNLGKS
+651 KQVAYRTYDNLGKS
-665 RETYF
+665 KETYF

-687 AQLNHNVYNGIYEQK
+687 AQLNHNIYNGIYEQK

-747 GQLNSSLNRQ
+747 GQLNSSLNRL

-796 TRRFGINI
+796 SRRFGINI

>member
-1 MVERLH
+1 MRFKIRYTSV
-7 GMQEVSGSN
+7 VFFF
-16 PLFSTNIIIDYMIW
+16 LF
-30 FKKFHFRIIG
+30 
-40 LILIVLI
+40 VLI
-47 HQPGFAQT
+47 QKVGFGQM
-55 APLKLTVV
+55 APLKLAVV
-63 DNKNQSIAFAN
+63 DKKSQSIAFAN
-74 ITIQMIDSA
+74 ITIQTIDSVMSQ
-83 TIKNQVAD
+83 NLVAD
-91 SNGIASVLLH
+91 SNGIASILLA
-101 PGKLYMLKTSAVG
+101 PGKLYKIKTSAVG
-114 YQTDNRTIKF
+114 YQMDNRTIKF
-124 ENLNSL
+124 ENLNSV
-130 KIQLKETNGQL
+130 KIELKERNDQL

-210 MSATDMATLLKSLP
+210 MSASDMATLLKSLP

-288 DKYNSYLNTQY
+288 DKYNTYLNTQY

-305 SIVNTDRFLSIDTVL
+305 SIVNTDRFLSMDTVL
-320 KQTAKTLSPNK
+320 KQTAKTLSPNR

-344 DRFELNYDARI
+344 DRFELNYDARL

-370 EKISAKKNL
+370 EKISAKKSL

-448 DRDFLTYQ
+448 DRDFITYQ
-456 TDYKKKRFGITIEAG
+456 TDYKKKRFGITMEAG

-478 FRNNANYQKDL
+478 FRNKANYQKDL
-489 NGIIV
+489 NGNIV

-537 GNQKIPSDTSFS
+537 GEQKIPSDTSFS

-651 NQVAYRTYDNLGKS
+651 KQVAYRTYDNLGRS

-687 AQLNHNVYNGIYEQK
+687 AQLNHNVYNGIYEDK

-820 DADVKVN
+820 DTDMKVN

>member
-1 MVERLH
+1 
-7 GMQEVSGSN
+7 
-16 PLFSTNIIIDYMIW
+16 MIW
-30 FKKFHFRIIG
+30 FKKFHFRVIG
-40 LILIVLI
+40 LILIVLMHKI
-47 HQPGFAQT
+47 GFAQMT
-55 APLKLTVV
+55 PLKLNIV
-63 DNKNQSIAFAN
+63 DGKNQSIAFAN
-74 ITIQMIDSA
+74 ISIQMIDSA
-83 TIKNQVAD
+83 ISKNQVAD
-91 SNGIASVLLH
+91 SNGQVNVMLQS
-101 PGKLYMLKTSAVG
+101 GKLYKFTTSAVG
-114 YQTDNRTIKF
+114 YQIDNRTIKF

-130 KIQLKETNGQL
+130 KIQLKESNGQL

-210 MSATDMATLLKSLP
+210 MSASDMATLLKSLP

-269 MNQGVYGNQFIG
+269 MNQGVYGNQFLG

-320 KQTAKTLSPNK
+320 KQTAKTLSPNR
-331 SAYIGFGLGRNWT
+331 SAYIGFGVGRNWT
-344 DRFELNYDARI
+344 DRFELNYDARL
-355 SGQSFLNSTN
+355 SGQSFINSTN
-365 NASIL
+365 NESIL

-379 SSIASLV
+379 SAIASLV

-456 TDYKKKRFGITIEAG
+456 TDYKKKRFGITFESG
-471 LKSSILS
+471 LKSSILT

-494 KDPFRTSAYNFK
+494 KDAFRTSAYTFK

-537 GNQKIPSDTSFS
+537 GNQRIPSDTSFS

-560 LSRKLFKISGYEL
+560 LSRKLFKISGYEM

-603 ESGNPSLRPQFTSN
+603 ESGNPTLRPQFTSN

-651 NQVAYRTYDNLGKS
+651 NQVAYRTYDNLGRS

-670 RGIAVIPPGKAF
+670 RGIAVIPPGKAY

-687 AQLNHNVYNGIYEQK
+687 AQLNHNVYNGIYEEK

-804 RYNFGIKPK
+804 RYNFGVKPK

>member
-1 MVERLH
+1 
-7 GMQEVSGSN
+7 
-16 PLFSTNIIIDYMIW
+16 MIW
-30 FKKFHFRIIG
+30 FKKFHFRVIG
-40 LILIVLI
+40 LLLLVLMHKI
-47 HQPGFAQT
+47 GYAQMT
-55 APLKLTVV
+55 PLKLTVV
-63 DNKNQSIAFAN
+63 DGKKQSIAFAN
-74 ITIQMIDSA
+74 ISIQMIDSA
-83 TIKNQVAD
+83 ISKNQVAD
-91 SNGIASVLLH
+91 SNGQVNVMLQQ
-101 PGKLYMLKTSAVG
+101 GKLYKFTTSAIG
-114 YQTDNRTIKF
+114 YQIDNRTIKF

-130 KIQLKETNGQL
+130 KIQLKESNAQL

-210 MSATDMATLLKSLP
+210 MSASDMATLLKSLP

-241 DASGGGGVVNIVLK
+241 DASGGGGVVNIILK

-269 MNQGVYGNQFIG
+269 MNQGVYGNQFLG
-281 LTLNNTT
+281 LTLNNTS

-320 KQTAKTLSPNK
+320 KQTAKTLSPNR
-331 SAYIGFGLGRNWT
+331 SAYIGFGVGRNWT
-344 DRFELNYDARI
+344 DRFELNYDARL
-355 SGQSFLNSTN
+355 SGQSFINSTN
-365 NASIL
+365 NESIL

-379 SSIASLV
+379 SAIASLV

-401 KLKLDSLGGEWTIDF
+401 KLKLDSLGGEWTVDF

-456 TDYKKKRFGITIEAG
+456 TDYKKKRFGITFESG
-471 LKSSILS
+471 LKSSILT

-494 KDPFRTSAYNFK
+494 KDAFRTSAYTFK

-537 GNQKIPSDTSFS
+537 GNQRIPSDTSFS

-560 LSRKLFKISGYEL
+560 LSRKLFKISGYEM

-603 ESGNPSLRPQFTSN
+603 ESGNPTLRPQFTSN

-651 NQVAYRTYDNLGKS
+651 NQVAYRTYDNLGRS

-670 RGIAVIPPGKAF
+670 RGIAVIPPGKAY

-687 AQLNHNVYNGIYEQK
+687 AQLNHNVYNGIYEEK

-804 RYNFGIKPK
+804 RYNFGVKPK

>member
-1 MVERLH
+1 M
-7 GMQEVSGSN
+7 
-16 PLFSTNIIIDYMIW
+16 
-30 FKKFHFRIIG
+30 
-40 LILIVLI
+40 
-47 HQPGFAQT
+47 HQLGFAQI
-55 APLKLTVV
+55 APLKLKVV
-63 DNKNQSIAFAN
+63 DNKNQSVAFAN

-83 TIKNQVAD
+83 TMNHMVAD
-91 SNGIASVLLH
+91 SNGKASVLLQ

-114 YQTDNRTIKF
+114 YQSDNRTIKF

-130 KIQLKETNGQL
+130 NIQLKETNGQL
-141 KEVVVTSTKPLIRQ
+141 KDVVVTSTKPLIRQ

-210 MSATDMATLLKSLP
+210 MSASDMATLLKSLP

-241 DASGGGGVVNIVLK
+241 DASGGGGVVNIILK

-365 NASIL
+365 NASVL
-370 EKISAKKNL
+370 EKIDAKKNL
-379 SSIASLV
+379 SNIASLV

-401 KLKLDSLGGEWTIDF
+401 KFKLDSLGGEWTIDI

-432 FFAGG
+432 FIAGG

-489 NGIIV
+489 NGLIV

-682 FAVVG
+682 FAVLG

-813 EQKLDML
+813 EQKLDIL

>member
-1 MVERLH
+1 M
-7 GMQEVSGSN
+7 
-16 PLFSTNIIIDYMIW
+16 W
-30 FKKFHFRIIG
+30 FKSIYFRILGIILIG
-40 LILIVLI
+40 LI
-47 HQPGFAQT
+47 QNTAFAQMST
-55 APLKLTVV
+55 LKLTVV
-63 DNKNQSIAFAN
+63 DSKNQSIPFAN
-74 ITIQMIDSA
+74 IAIQMIDSS
-83 TIKNQVAD
+83 ISQNQVAD
-91 SNGIASVLLH
+91 SNGLVNVLLQ
-101 PGKLYMLKTSAVG
+101 PGKLYKLKTSAIG
-114 YQTDNRTIKF
+114 FQIDNRTIKF

-130 KIQLKETNGQL
+130 KIQLKETNSQL

-167 AAASTNAYETM
+167 AASSTNAYETM

-224 PSSIQKIELVR
+224 PNSIQKIELVR

-320 KQTAKTLSPNK
+320 KQNAKTLSPNR

-344 DRFELNYDARI
+344 DRFELNYDARV
-355 SGQSFLNSTN
+355 SGQSFINSTN
-365 NASIL
+365 NESL
-370 EKISAKKNL
+370 LVKNAKQNL
-379 SSIASLV
+379 SAIGSLV
-386 ENDGSNFNFNQSVRS
+386 NNDGSNFNFNQSIRS
-401 KLKLDSLGGEWTIDF
+401 RLKLDSLGGEWTIDF
-416 SYNFIQSNT
+416 SYNFIRAST
-425 DQTYNNT
+425 DQQYNNSLL
-432 FFAGG
+432 AGG
-437 LASKGSGNFTN
+437 FVSKGFGDFSN
-448 DRDFLTYQ
+448 DRDFYTYQ
-456 TDYKKKRFGITIEAG
+456 TDYKKKWKGITVETG
-471 LKSSILS
+471 VKSSLLY
-478 FRNNANYQKDL
+478 FKNQANYQKEL
-489 NGIIV
+489 NGKNI
-494 KDPFRTSAYNFK
+494 KDDFRTSQYTFK
-506 EQINAGYLQGSK
+506 EQINAGYIQGSK

-537 GNQKIPSDTSFS
+537 GEQKIPSDTSFS

-560 LSRKLFKISGYEL
+560 LSRKLLKIAGYEL

-592 PFPRYIDPFLY
+592 PFPKYIDPFLY
-603 ESGNPSLRPQFTSN
+603 ETGNPSLKPQFTSN

-639 IFTNVLYQSPTN
+639 IFTNVLYQSPAN
-651 NQVAYRTYDNLGKS
+651 KQISYRTYDNLGKS

-670 RGIAVIPPGKAF
+670 RGIAVIPPGKAY

-687 AQLNHNVYNGIYEQK
+687 AQLNHNVYNGVYEQK

-716 QSLKL
+716 HSLKL
-721 DKLSTFTINGFWRT
+721 DKLSTFTMNGFWRT

-820 DADVKVN
+820 DTDVKIN

>member
-1 MVERLH
+1 M
-7 GMQEVSGSN
+7 M
-16 PLFSTNIIIDYMIW
+16 W
-30 FKKFHFRIIG
+30 FKKGYTKII
-40 LILIVLI
+40 LILLIVLL
-47 HQPGFAQT
+47 HKTGFGQMS
-55 APLKLTVV
+55 PLKIVV
-63 DNKNQSIAFAN
+63 VSGKSQSIPFAN
-74 ITIQMIDSA
+74 IAIQSVDSA
-83 TIKNQVAD
+83 LVKNQVAD
-91 SNGIASVLLH
+91 SNGIATVILQA
-101 PGKLYMLKTSAVG
+101 GKLYQIKTSAIG
-114 YQTDNRTIKF
+114 YQMDNRSIKF
-124 ENLNSL
+124 DNLKTV
-130 KIQLKETNGQL
+130 KIELKEKNDQL
-141 KEVVVTSTKPLIRQ
+141 KEVVVSSSKPLIRQ

-210 MSATDMATLLKSLP
+210 MSASDMATLLKSLP

-241 DASGGGGVVNIVLK
+241 DASGGGGVVNIILK

-281 LTLNNTT
+281 LNLNNTT
-288 DKYNSYLNTQY
+288 DKYNSYLNTQF

-305 SIVNTDRFLSIDTVL
+305 TIGHTDRFISIDTVV
-320 KQTAKTLSPNK
+320 KQHAKTLRPNK
-331 SAYIGFGLGRNWT
+331 SAYIGFGVGKNWT

-355 SGQSFLNSTN
+355 SGQAFVNTTN
-365 NASIL
+365 NESIV
-370 EKISAKKNL
+370 EKISAKKSL

-386 ENDGSNFNFNQSVRS
+386 ENDGSNLNINQSIRS
-401 KLKLDSLGGEWTIDF
+401 KLKLDSLGGEWTVDF
-416 SYNFIQSNT
+416 SYNFIKSNT
-425 DQTYNNT
+425 DQFYNNT

-437 LASKGSGNFTN
+437 LASKGLGDFSN
-448 DRDFLTYQ
+448 DRDFFTYQ
-456 TDYKKKRFGITIEAG
+456 TDYKKKQFGVTFESG
-471 LKSSILS
+471 LKSSILT
-478 FRNNANYQKDL
+478 FRNNANYQKDQ
-489 NGIIV
+489 NGILV
-494 KDPFRTSAYNFK
+494 NDAFRTSAYNFK

-518 TWGAVVLKVG
+518 TWGAVILKVG

-560 LSRKLFKISGYEL
+560 LSRKLFKIAGYEM

-592 PFPRYIDPFLY
+592 PFPKYIDPFLY
-603 ESGNPSLRPQFTSN
+603 ETGNPSLKPQFTSN

-639 IFTNVLYQSPTN
+639 IFTNVIYQSPTN
-651 NQVAYRTYDNLGKS
+651 KQVAYRTYDNLGRSK
-665 RETYF
+665 ETYF

-687 AQLNHNVYNGIYEQK
+687 AQYNHNIYNGVYEQK

-735 NGQQQFYELDNF
+735 NGQEQFYELDNF

-796 TRRFGINI
+796 SRRFGINI
-804 RYNFGIKPK
+804 RYNFGVKPK
-813 EQKLDML
+813 EQKMDML

>member
-1 MVERLH
+1 
-7 GMQEVSGSN
+7 
-16 PLFSTNIIIDYMIW
+16 MIW
-30 FKKFHFRIIG
+30 FKKSFLRSLFFLLFVLVHKVG
-40 LILIVLI
+40 LGQVS
-47 HQPGFAQT
+47 
-55 APLKLTVV
+55 PLKLTVV
-63 DNKNQSIAFAN
+63 DSKNQSIAFAN
-74 ITIQMIDSA
+74 ITIQPIDSTA
-83 TIKNQVAD
+83 SRNQVAD
-91 SNGIASVLLH
+91 SNGLAFIILQA
-101 PGKLYMLKTSAVG
+101 GKLYKLKTSAVG
-114 YQTDNRTIKF
+114 YQMDNRTVKF
-124 ENLNSL
+124 ENLNNL
-130 KIQLKETNGQL
+130 KIQLKEVNDQL

-210 MSATDMATLLKSLP
+210 MSASDMATLLKSLP

-288 DKYNSYLNTQY
+288 DKYNTYLNTQF

-305 SIVNTDRFLSIDTVL
+305 SIVNTDRFLSMDTVL
-320 KQTAKTLSPNK
+320 KQTAKTLSPNR

-344 DRFELNYDARI
+344 DRFELNYDARL
-355 SGQSFLNSTN
+355 SGQTFLNSTN

-379 SSIASLV
+379 SAIASLV

-416 SYNFIQSNT
+416 SYNYIQSNT
-425 DQTYNNT
+425 DQIYNNT

-448 DRDFLTYQ
+448 DRDFFTYQ
-456 TDYKKKRFGITIEAG
+456 TDYKKKRFGITMEAG
-471 LKSSILS
+471 LKSSILT

-489 NGIIV
+489 NGILV
-494 KDPFRTSAYNFK
+494 KDVFRTSAYDFK

-518 TWGAVVLKVG
+518 TWGAVILKVG

-549 LNRTDAFPYVF
+549 INRTDAFPYVF

-603 ESGNPSLRPQFTSN
+603 ESGNPTLRPQFTSN

-651 NQVAYRTYDNLGKS
+651 KQVAYRTYDNLGRS

-687 AQLNHNVYNGIYEQK
+687 AQLNHNVYNGIYEDK

-813 EQKLDML
+813 EQKMDIL

>member
-1 MVERLH
+1 M
-7 GMQEVSGSN
+7 
-16 PLFSTNIIIDYMIW
+16 
-30 FKKFHFRIIG
+30 
-40 LILIVLI
+40 
-47 HQPGFAQT
+47 
-55 APLKLTVV
+55 APLKLTVL

-74 ITIQMIDSA
+74 IAIQMIDS
-83 TIKNQVAD
+83 TISQNQVAD
-91 SNGIASVLLH
+91 SNGVVNLFLQR
-101 PGKLYMLKTSAVG
+101 GKLYAFKTSAIG
-114 YQTDNRTIKF
+114 YQIDNRTIKF

-167 AAASTNAYETM
+167 AASSTNAYETM

-255 KGIKIGLN
+255 KGVKIGLN
-263 GSVNTG
+263 GSLNTG

-305 SIVNTDRFLSIDTVL
+305 SIVNTDRFLSADTVL

-331 SAYIGFGLGRNWT
+331 YAYIGFGLGRNWT
-344 DRFELNYDARI
+344 DRFELNYDARV
-355 SGQSFLNSTN
+355 SGQSFINSTN
-365 NASIL
+365 NASVL

-478 FRNNANYQKDL
+478 FRNKANYQKDL

-494 KDPFRTSAYNFK
+494 NDAFRTSAYNFK

-518 TWGAVVLKVG
+518 TWGPVVLKVG

-537 GNQKIPSDTSFS
+537 GNQRIPSDTSFS
-549 LNRTDAFPYVF
+549 LNRTDPFPYVF
-560 LSRKLFKISGYEL
+560 LSRKLFKIAGYEM

-592 PFPRYIDPFLY
+592 PFPKYIDPFLY
-603 ESGNPSLRPQFTSN
+603 ETGNPSLKPQFTSN

-735 NGQQQFYELDNF
+735 NGQQQFYELNNF
-747 GQLNSSLNRQ
+747 GQLNSSLNRL
-757 FLNKKLTVTLSMNDI
+757 FLNKKLTITISMNDI

-796 TRRFGINI
+796 SRRFGINI

-813 EQKLDML
+813 EQKMDML

>member
-1 MVERLH
+1 MWFNKRYIRV
-7 GMQEVSGSN
+7 
-16 PLFSTNIIIDYMIW
+16 LF
-30 FKKFHFRIIG
+30 FLF
-40 LILIVLI
+40 IVLLQKASFGQI
-47 HQPGFAQT
+47 AS
-55 APLKLTVV
+55 LKLSVV
-63 DNKNQSIAFAN
+63 DKKGLPIAFAN
-74 ITIQMIDSA
+74 ITIQMIDSSMP
-83 TIKNQVAD
+83 KNLVAD
-91 SNGIASVLLH
+91 SNGVATNILE
-101 PGKLYMLKTSAVG
+101 PGKLYKIKTSAVG
-114 YQTDNRTIKF
+114 YQIDNRTIKF
-124 ENLNSL
+124 ERLNSV
-130 KIQLKETNGQL
+130 KIELKEMNDQL

-288 DKYNSYLNTQY
+288 DKYNSYLNTQF

-320 KQTAKTLSPNK
+320 KQTAKTLSPNR
-331 SAYIGFGLGRNWT
+331 SAYIGFGVGRNWT
-344 DRFELNYDARI
+344 DRFELNYDARL
-355 SGQSFLNSTN
+355 SGQSFFNSTN
-365 NASIL
+365 NESIL

-379 SSIASLV
+379 SAIASLV

-401 KLKLDSLGGEWTIDF
+401 KLKLDSLGGEWTVDF

-437 LASKGSGNFTN
+437 LASKGFGDFTN
-448 DRDFLTYQ
+448 DRDFFTYQ
-456 TDYKKKRFGITIEAG
+456 TDYKKKRFGITIESG
-471 LKSSILS
+471 LKSSILT
-478 FRNNANYQKDL
+478 FRNKANYQKDL
-489 NGIIV
+489 NGIII
-494 KDPFRTSAYNFK
+494 KDVFRTSAYNFK

-537 GNQKIPSDTSFS
+537 GEQKIPSDTSFS

-560 LSRKLFKISGYEL
+560 LSRKLFKIAGYEM

-603 ESGNPSLRPQFTSN
+603 ESGNPSLKPQFTSN

-772 FFTNKNTFTLR
+772 FFTNKNTFTLK
-783 QGSIYAVGFREND
+783 QGNIYAIGFREND

-804 RYNFGIKPK
+804 RYNFGVKPK

>member
-1 MVERLH
+1 MR
-7 GMQEVSGSN
+7 
-16 PLFSTNIIIDYMIW
+16 W
-30 FKKFHFRIIG
+30 FKKRFTRVVF
-40 LILIVLI
+40 LFLFVLI
-47 HQPGFAQT
+47 QMASFGQMS
-55 APLKLTVV
+55 PLKLSVL
-63 DNKNQSIAFAN
+63 DKKSQSIAFAN
-74 ITIQMIDSA
+74 ITIQTIDSVMPQN
-83 TIKNQVAD
+83 IVAD
-91 SNGIASVLLH
+91 SNGIASIILAT
-101 PGKLYMLKTSAVG
+101 GKLYNIKTSAVG
-114 YQTDNRTIKF
+114 YQMDNRTIKF
-124 ENLNSL
+124 ENLNSV
-130 KIQLKETNGQL
+130 KIELKEMNGQL

-255 KGIKIGLN
+255 KGVKIGLN

-305 SIVNTDRFLSIDTVL
+305 NIVNTDRFLSIDTVL
-320 KQTAKTLSPNK
+320 KQTAKTLSPNR

-355 SGQSFLNSTN
+355 SGQSFINSTN

-437 LASKGSGNFTN
+437 LASKGSGNFIN
-448 DRDFLTYQ
+448 GRDFLTYQ

-478 FRNNANYQKDL
+478 FRNNANYKKDL
-489 NGIIV
+489 NGNIV
-494 KDPFRTSAYNFK
+494 KDAFRTSAYNFK

-528 TRVEQTIMQ
+528 TRIEQTIMQ

-560 LSRKLFKISGYEL
+560 LSRKLFKIAGYEM

-603 ESGNPSLRPQFTSN
+603 ESGNPTLRPQFTSN

-651 NQVAYRTYDNLGKS
+651 NQVAYRTYDNLGRS

-735 NGQQQFYELDNF
+735 NGQQQFYELENF

-813 EQKLDML
+813 EQKMDLLDT
-820 DADVKVN
+820 DVKVN